1 MTSINSQPAAGGPGN
16 TLQSLLDHID
26 RITVPALLHDLERSK
41 ERSLKEQRVRTLHI
55 TFIVGW
61 YEMALPLGAMQ
72 EIGDMPTITPLPH
85 LPAWIKGIVQIRGEI
100 LSVVDFQQLFKLR
113 EDRRRSPKTSYI
125 LFAQDD
131 FKFCLAAS
139 RITGILNVDEQYD
152 RLEACSQDEQ
162 QHCAEM
168 LEFINGV
175 LVKDSRR
182 IFILDRAALGS
193 TQKIRQ
199 WR

>member
-1 MTSINSQPAAGGPGN
+1 MTTTDQSLSGGQGNS
-16 TLQSLLDHID
+16 LQSLLDSID
-26 RITVPALLHDLERSK
+26 RKTAPALQYDLERMK

-55 TFIVGW
+55 TFVVGW
-61 YEMALPLGAMQ
+61 FEMALPLGAMQ

-100 LSVVDFQQLFKLR
+100 LSVVDFQQLFQLR
-113 EDRRRSPKTSYI
+113 EDRRRSLKSSYI

-131 FKFCLAAS
+131 LKFCLS
-139 RITGILNVDEQYD
+139 VNRITGILNVDEQYD
-152 RLEACSQDEQ
+152 RLDACSPDEQ

-175 LVKDSRR
+175 LVQDARR
-182 IFILDRAALGS
+182 IFILDSAALGS
-193 TQKIRQ
+193 TPKIRQ